1 MAVAGETDACDN
13 LSLLGPVGQLSLL
26 VITCVTNQSCYL
38 DSKVTRADCDQLSL
52 LQL

>member
-26 VITCVTNQSCYL
+26 VITYVTKQSCYL
-38 DSKVTRADCDQLSL
+38 DSKVTGDDCDQLSL